1 MDLFGT
7 DKERKIVDMF
17 DRGNTS
23 AMSALYSEYSGWL
36 TAKVSRYI
44 PDEDDLK
51 DVLQE
56 GFIKIFTRISTFE
69 YRGKGSL
76 KAWLGKIM
84 TNEALQFLR
93 GKNGNIVNTADSL
106 PDYPDED
113 PDVDNLNAE
122 ELQQIIK
129 RLPQGYRAVLDL
141 YVVEGKSHKEIAAM
155 LGIKPDTSAS
165 QLHKAKNALA
175 NMINEYKKQKQ

>member
-1 MDLFGT
+1 
-7 DKERKIVDMF
+7 
-17 DRGNTS
+17 
-23 AMSALYSEYSGWL
+23 
-36 TAKVSRYI
+36 
-44 PDEDDLK
+44 
-51 DVLQE
+51 
-56 GFIKIFTRISTFE
+56 
-69 YRGKGSL
+69 
-76 KAWLGKIM
+76 M

-93 GKNGNIVNTADSL
+93 GKNGNIVNTADNL